1 MALPDSINT
10 EYHTAPWRVG
20 RLPQQGQ
27 LTEHLSPLA
36 CGESTSTGLSL
47 LYSFIKHENQQGSE
61 DDESKA
67 LTGNQVMTCEFM

>member
-20 RLPQQGQ
+20 RLPQQDQ

-47 LYSFIKHENQQGSE
+47 LYSYHQRGE
-61 DDESKA
+61 
-67 LTGNQVMTCEFM
+67 LTEAQKMMRASPYWK